1 MLNINIENEY
11 SRLKTVILGIAD
23 NLGNPPSE
31 SDAFDPRSLYH
42 IKNNSYPLEKDLKK
56 EVDSFK
62 KKLNNH
68 NVEVLRPNN
77 VDDCNQIFARDLGFV
92 ISNMFFLSN
101 IVPNRQDEIEG
112 IKEIL
117 NHLDVGVIK
126 LPEFMHI
133 EGGDVIVHN
142 DKVFIGTYSEEDYP
156 SLITARTN
164 SKSVDYLK
172 RIINNKEIIPIDIKK
187 SNINIFENTLHLD
200 CCFQTISKDKAI
212 ICPDGFKKKEDV
224 EYLIKLFGK
233 KNIFLASPEETFML
247 TSNVLVISPEIIVS
261 HSKFKR
267 LNKWL
272 EEKGVL
278 VEKVDY
284 SNVSKMSG
292 LFRCSTLPLTR
303 EL

>member
-23 NLGNPPSE
+23 NLGNSPSE
-31 SDAFDPRSLYH
+31 LDTFDPRSLYH
-42 IKNNSYPLEKDLKK
+42 IKNKSYPLEKDLKK

-62 KKLNNH
+62 KKLTKH

-77 VDDCNQIFARDLGFV
+77 IDDCNQIFARDLGFV

-164 SKSVDYLK
+164 NKSIDYLK

>member
-23 NLGNPPSE
+23 NLGNPPSV

-62 KKLNNH
+62 KKLTKH
-68 NVEVLRPNN
+68 NVKVLRPNN
-77 VDDCNQIFARDLGFV
+77 VEDCNQIFARDLGFV

-133 EGGDVIVHN
+133 EGGDIIVHN

-164 SKSVDYLK
+164 NKSIDYLK

-247 TSNVLVISPEIIVS
+247 TSNVFVISPEIIVS

>member
-23 NLGNPPSE
+23 NLGNPPSV

-56 EVDSFK
+56 EVDSLK
-62 KKLNNH
+62 KKLTKH

-112 IKEIL
+112 IKQIL
-117 NHLDVGVIK
+117 NHLNVGVIK

-133 EGGDVIVHN
+133 EGGDIIVHN

-164 SKSVDYLK
+164 NESIDYLK

-187 SNINIFENTLHLD
+187 SNTNIFENTLHLD

-212 ICPDGFKKKEDV
+212 VCPDGFKKKDDV

-233 KNIFLASPEETFML
+233 KNIFLATPEETFML

-278 VEKVDY
+278 VEKLDY

>member
-23 NLGNPPSE
+23 NLGNPPSV

-62 KKLNNH
+62 KKLTKH

-133 EGGDVIVHN
+133 EGGDIIVHN

-164 SKSVDYLK
+164 NKSIDYLK

-247 TSNVLVISPEIIVS
+247 TSNVFVISPEIIVS